1 MKKVCWE
8 KNEQDKHIALDQG
21 HTYILSTE
29 GGGREREKEGKER
42 ERERE
47 REKETDIE
55 R

>member
-29 GGGREREKEGKER
+29 GVGEKARERGRREKEKGRERR
-42 ERERE
+42 RQ
-47 REKETDIE
+47 I
-55 R
+55 